1 MERRDVFL
9 KILKKVPAI
18 AILLIV
24 MILFVNK
31 FKWAINAYDAM
42 QTMQSCNFT
51 AECHIQN
58 NGTYIDSVLQAAG
71 MEDNTGF
78 IKGQFCNGILYAEVY
93 PNKDVEKLI
102 TKIFAD
108 QTDCLVNVSPIA
120 ENIFELIEKKTGLSF
135 SSLKKFDSEQYVS
148 LQKLSGLFSYS
159 DATIQIPEIDWKKII
174 PQLKTCSV
182 PEKTYYASNG
192 YRFYEYG
199 KSGNLIG
206 IKKESDKNY
215 AIYFFSPGKVE
226 TVIQYSYVDSLENVR
241 IPEPSITNSALE
253 IWKLILQK
261 IEKRR

>member
-1 MERRDVFL
+1 M

-18 AILLIV
+18 AIQLIV
-24 MILFVNK
+24 IILFVNK

-42 QTMQSCNFT
+42 QTIQSCNFT

-78 IKGQFCNGILYAEVY
+78 IKGQFCNGTLYAEVY
-93 PNKDVEKLI
+93 PNKNVEKLI

-108 QTDCLVNVSPIA
+108 HTDCLVNVSPIA
-120 ENIFELIEKKTGLSF
+120 NNIFGIIEKKTGLSF
-135 SSLKKFDSEQYVS
+135 SALKKFDSERYVS
-148 LQKLSGLFSYS
+148 LQQLSELFSYS

-174 PQLKTCSV
+174 PQLKVCSV

-192 YRFYEYG
+192 FRFYEYG

-215 AIYFFSPGKVE
+215 AIYFFIPGKAE
-226 TVIQYSYVDSLENVR
+226 AVIQYSYADSPEKVR
-241 IPEPSITNSALE
+241 IPEPSISNSTLK
-253 IWKLILQK
+253 IWKFILQK
-261 IEKRR
+261 IEK